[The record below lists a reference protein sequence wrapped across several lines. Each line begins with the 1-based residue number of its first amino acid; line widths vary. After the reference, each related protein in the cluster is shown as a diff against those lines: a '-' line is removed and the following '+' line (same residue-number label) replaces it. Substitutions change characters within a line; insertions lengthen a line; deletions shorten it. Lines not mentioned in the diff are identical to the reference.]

1 MSAAAGAAPG
11 GHAPRSPAARST
23 AGNGFD
29 AVIVGAGHNGLVTA
43 ALLARAGRRVLVLE
57 RRGVVGGAAATEE
70 VFPGCRVNLGAQDG
84 GLFQP
89 GIVSALGLEAHGLEW
104 VHPPSLAT
112 SLTGGG
118 DALTLWRDPDRTH
131 GEIARHSRADAARF
145 PEWTGYLRTMARAL
159 RIALD
164 QPAPALH
171 ELTTRERLRL
181 LRPLLQAGRLGKRHM
196 VELLRVLPLPARD
209 LLDDWFRSDALKGM
223 LASSALPGADH
234 GPSAMGGAFRML
246 YHAAGTDP
254 HGFRSTAFV
263 KGGIGALSQ
272 ALASAARSN
281 GAEVRTGAE
290 VQQILVEDGAAMG
303 VLLANGE
310 EIAARCVVSGA
321 DPRRTFFEL
330 IGAPRLGP
338 EFNRKVAN
346 IRMRGT
352 TAVLHLLLDALPP
365 LPDAA
370 QRLAGHTL
378 VAPTLDYLERASDDA
393 KYGRCSARPHLDIVI
408 PTLHDPTLAPE
419 GRHLAS
425 IQIRY
430 APRELQNAPD
440 LLQNAPALA
449 QKAPDMPQ
457 NTPHLPQ
464 NAPVRSRSAGPTP
477 ESGDIA
483 ARSALLAGAH
493 DTLDEYLPGLRD
505 RILDHHLFTPLD
517 LETELAL
524 TGGDEY
530 HGRMTLDQLLFMRPI
545 AGWARHRTPVKGL
558 FLCGSGTHPGGGVT
572 GAPGRLA
579 AREILRDRG

>member
-1 MSAAAGAAPG
+1 MK
-11 GHAPRSPAARST
+11 R
-23 AGNGFD
+23 FD

-70 VFPGCRVNLGAQDG
+70 VFPGCRVNVGAQDG
-84 GLFQP
+84 GLFRP
-89 GIVSALGLEAHGLEW
+89 EIVAALGLEAHGLEW

-164 QPAPALH
+164 HPAPALH

-181 LRPLLQAGRLGKRHM
+181 LRPLLHAGRLGKRHM

-263 KGGIGALSQ
+263 KGGIGAISQ
-272 ALASAARSN
+272 ALASAAQEH

-290 VQQILVEDGAAMG
+290 VQRVLVEDGAATG

-310 EIAARCVVSGA
+310 EIAARYVVSGA

-330 IGAPRLGP
+330 VGAPRLGP

-346 IRMRGT
+346 IRLRGT

-365 LPDAA
+365 FPDAA

-378 VAPTLDYLERASDDA
+378 VAPTLDYLERAGDDA

-408 PTLHDPTLAPE
+408 PTLHDPTVAPE

-430 APRELQNAPD
+430 TPYQVQDAPDVLQNAPD
-440 LLQNAPALA
+440 LLQNAP
-449 QKAPDMPQ
+449 
-457 NTPHLPQ
+457 
-464 NAPVRSRSAGPTP
+464 VRSRAAGATS
-477 ESGDIA
+477 ESGDLA

-505 RILDHHLFTPLD
+505 RILDHRLFTPLD

>member
-11 GHAPRSPAARST
+11 GHAPRSPAAKST
-23 AGNGFD
+23 ACNSFD

-70 VFPGCRVNLGAQDG
+70 IFPGCRVSLGAQDA
-84 GLFQP
+84 GLFRP
-89 GIVSALGLEAHGLEW
+89 EVVSELGLEAHGLEW
-104 VHPPSLAT
+104 VHPPALAT

-118 DALTLWRDPDRTH
+118 EALTLWRDPARTRR
-131 GEIARHSRADAARF
+131 EIARYNQADAARF
-145 PEWTGYLRTMARAL
+145 PEWAGYLRTMARAL

-164 QPAPALH
+164 HPAPALH
-171 ELTTRERLRL
+171 EMTTRERLRL

-223 LASSALPGADH
+223 LASTALPGAGH

-272 ALASAARSN
+272 ALASAARAN

-290 VQQILVEDGAAMG
+290 VQRILVEDGTATG

-310 EIAARCVVSGA
+310 EIPARCVVSGA

-330 IGAPRLGP
+330 VGAPRLGP

-346 IRMRGT
+346 IRLRGT
-352 TAVLHLLLDALPP
+352 TATLHLLLDALPP

-370 QRLAGHTL
+370 HRLAGHTL

-419 GRHLAS
+419 GHHLAS

-430 APRELQNAPD
+430 APYQLQNAPD
-440 LLQNAPALA
+440 LPQNTPGPLQNAP
-449 QKAPDMPQ
+449 D
-457 NTPHLPQ
+457 LPQ

-477 ESGDIA
+477 EAGDIA
-483 ARSALLAGAH
+483 ARSTLFASAYEV
-493 DTLDEYLPGLRD
+493 LDEFLPGLRD
-505 RILDHHLFTPLD
+505 RILDHHLLTPLD
-517 LETELAL
+517 LETDLGL

-545 AGWARHRTPVKGL
+545 AGWARHRTPVDGL

-579 AREILRDRG
+579 ARELAAREILRERG